1 MALRSRTAGTFG
13 IAGRLMPM
21 RERIVAIGLLTQK
34 ELSSLG
40 PAFDRAWPI
49 DRAPAFPDLIRAIDE
64 AEERLR
70 VVSPQPRS
78 SA

>member
-1 MALRSRTAGTFG
+1 
-13 IAGRLMPM
+13 MPM
-21 RERIVAIGLLTQK
+21 RERIVAIGLLTQA

-40 PAFDRAWPI
+40 PAFKRAWPV
-49 DRAPAFPDLIRAIDE
+49 DQVPAFADLIRAIDE

-70 VVSPQPRS
+70 VVSPQPKS